1 LKITKEQVEYVA
13 HLARLEFSEQE
24 KEKFTTQL
32 NDILLYMEKLNEVDT
47 TGVEPETHA
56 IAIQNAFR
64 EDIVQESLPPNS
76 RWPTPPPRAAQLPG
90 AESHRIKV
98 SGIGYREEKR
108 KRVCN
113 GIK

>member
-13 HLARLEFSEQE
+13 HLARLEFGEEE
-24 KEKFTTQL
+24 KGKFTTQL

-64 EDIVQESLPPNS
+64 EDRVLESLPHELSLANAPS
-76 RWPTPPPRAAQLPG
+76 
-90 AESHRIKV
+90 ESGNCFRVPKV
-98 SGIGYREEKR
+98 IE
-108 KRVCN
+108 
-113 GIK
+113 